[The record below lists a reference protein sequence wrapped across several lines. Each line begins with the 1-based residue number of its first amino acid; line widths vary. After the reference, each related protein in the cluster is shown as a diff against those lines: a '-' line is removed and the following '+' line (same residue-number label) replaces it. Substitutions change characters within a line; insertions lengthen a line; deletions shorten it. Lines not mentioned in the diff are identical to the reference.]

1 MFEYPIEKYRFYT
14 ATKIDGQPYRV
25 VAVSTY
31 EGRIVRGVAKCDPR
45 DAFDMELGKQLA
57 AARCNQKIAAKRQRR
72 ADKELKKAVA
82 AFDKAQA
89 HMYKM
94 NDYYED
100 ARVASK
106 NANSRVDT
114 LLKKM

>member
-1 MFEYPIEKYRFYT
+1 MFEYPIEKYKFY
-14 ATKIDGQPYRV
+14 AAPNKV

-31 EGRIVRGVAKCDPR
+31 EGKIVRGVAKCDPR
-45 DAFDMELGKQLA
+45 DHFDPELGKQLA

-82 AFDKAQA
+82 AFDKAQK
-89 HMYKM
+89 HMFAM

-100 ARVASK
+100 ARSAAK
-106 NANSRVDT
+106 TANSRVNT
-114 LLKKM
+114 LLKTM

>member
-1 MFEYPIEKYRFYT
+1 MFEYPIEKYKFY
-14 ATKIDGQPYRV
+14 AAPNKI

-31 EGRIVRGVAKCDPR
+31 EGKIVRGVAKCDPR
-45 DAFDMELGKQLA
+45 DHFDPELGKELA
-57 AARCNQKIAAKRQRR
+57 AARCNQKIATKRQRR

-82 AFDKAQA
+82 AFDKAQK
-89 HMYKM
+89 HMFAM

-100 ARVASK
+100 ARAAAK
-106 NANSRVDT
+106 TANSRVDT